1 MKILHISYSLNEQ
14 SAAYRL
20 AEEQAI
26 NQRHKIYF
34 MLARKSKSTFIES
47 RRISP
52 FLTSFIGFTSHLFDH
67 FLRRCFVRSDEVFS
81 ISINLPLK
89 NFIFSRLV
97 YKTNPDIIHIHW
109 GGYSF
114 ITPSLL
120 AKLSVFKGSRLIVT
134 THDYYYFTGGCHIP
148 MDCPEHSNNCQS
160 CPMARSLIGK
170 KWISKNRNRINK
182 LFLNTKTR
190 FVTPSFYSNNYLKS
204 SFKYIKSEVIANTVG
219 NFYLLDRLSLK
230 QVFIEF
236 KQYRSLNNNIPTILV
251 VGLKKSLHEN
261 KGADIILEL
270 VQRMIENKILF
281 NIITVGEFLQ
291 LNITGTHL
299 HFMDRSVDE
308 MKQLY
313 TIADICI
320 VASRYETFSQVTL
333 ESIQFGTPVVAFDL
347 TGPKDII
354 NHGISG
360 FLVPSFNIDVFCN
373 TVFEKLDYK
382 YLNEDLMIEAALNTS
397 YKFSPSNIALM
408 YQELYLNVSISNI

>member
-26 NQRHKIYF
+26 NQGHKIYF

-67 FLRRCFVRSDEVFS
+67 FLRKCLVCGDEVFS
-81 ISINLPLK
+81 IGINFPLK
-89 NFIFSRLV
+89 NWIFSRLV

-114 ITPSLL
+114 ITPVFL
-120 AKLSVFKGSRLIVT
+120 AKLSIIKGSRLIVT

-148 MDCPEHSNNCQS
+148 MDCAEHVNNCQS
-160 CPMARSLIGK
+160 CPLAKNLIGR
-170 KWISKNRNRINK
+170 KWISNNRNQVNK
-182 LFLNTKTR
+182 LLTNNKTT
-190 FVTPSFYSNNYLKS
+190 FVNPSFYSNNYLKTN
-204 SFKYIKSEVIANTVG
+204 FKYIKTQVIANTVG

-230 QVFIEF
+230 QVFINF
-236 KQYRSLNNNIPTILV
+236 KKYRSLNINIPTILV
-251 VGLKKSLHEN
+251 VGVKKSLHEN

-270 VQRMIENKILF
+270 VQRMNENKIPL

-291 LNITGTHL
+291 LNIVGTHL
-299 HFMDRSVDE
+299 HFMERSVEE

-313 TIADICI
+313 IIADICI
-320 VASRYETFSQVTL
+320 VPSRYETFSQVTL

-360 FLVPSFNIDVFCN
+360 FLVPSFNIDLFCN
-373 TVFEKLDYK
+373 TVIEKLDYK

-397 YKFSPSNIALM
+397 DKFSPSKIALK
-408 YQELYLNVSISNI
+408 YQELYLNKIYK